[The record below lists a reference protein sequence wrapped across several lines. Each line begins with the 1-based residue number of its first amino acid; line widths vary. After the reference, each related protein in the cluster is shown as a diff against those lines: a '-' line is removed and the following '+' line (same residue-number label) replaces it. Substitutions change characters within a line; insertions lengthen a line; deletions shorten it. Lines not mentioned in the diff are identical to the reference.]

1 MEQKNVLGLISL
13 IIIILFFVIGGYF
26 FMNYMLKNTKP
37 EEKKELIEEIK
48 DYRIDKTKDYI
59 YYENG
64 EEILEEEEIHR
75 DEAILNFKTLTEL
88 NETLKEEVENIYGN
102 VKYTKDMDLPSTDS
116 SGNKIVYNENTKG
129 IYSLQYRNYENVK
142 FSNYVSLVAVDFDYD
157 IVKGSIP
164 FNIKS
169 YIVDI
174 NTGQLVNEDELL
186 IALKGINNIKIE

>member
-64 EEILEEEEIHR
+64 E
-75 DEAILNFKTLTEL
+75 
-88 NETLKEEVENIYGN
+88 
-102 VKYTKDMDLPSTDS
+102 DL
-116 SGNKIVYNENTKG
+116 GE
-129 IYSLQYRNYENVK
+129 
-142 FSNYVSLVAVDFDYD
+142 SLVDAMKKKF
-157 IVKGSIP
+157 
-164 FNIKS
+164 
-169 YIVDI
+169 
-174 NTGQLVNEDELL
+174 
-186 IALKGINNIKIE
+186 IEMKLF